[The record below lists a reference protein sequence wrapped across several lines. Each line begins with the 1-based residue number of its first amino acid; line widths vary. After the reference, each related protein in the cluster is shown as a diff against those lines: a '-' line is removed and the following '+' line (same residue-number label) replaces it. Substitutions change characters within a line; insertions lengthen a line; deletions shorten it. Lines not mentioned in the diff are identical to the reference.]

1 MNLRALEN
9 LYRIHQVGSFT
20 RVAELA
26 HVTLSTLSMQMKAL
40 EAELGTELF
49 DRSHRP
55 PRLTP
60 LGRLIAEQ
68 AHEVAAAQAGLRD
81 LCAAGQGLTGHFRIG
96 FTGSASLQ
104 ILPGL
109 LELAERDWPG
119 ARFEFSS
126 GLSEDLC
133 ARVRADML
141 DAAVVTEV
149 PGAMGGVQS
158 SLLLEEPM
166 VLIHASGRDRYEE
179 LPFLH
184 FQPRSGIGV
193 LISDFLTDLRIRPA
207 RSIQMDNIEAIIACV
222 ARSTGFSLLPLRS
235 VRASGQAVQVNDLP
249 PDRFRRRVV
258 LITTQRE
265 RNAQQ
270 REILHA
276 AILKVLSA
284 DSLPEMQ

>member
-9 LYRIHQVGSFT
+9 LSRIHQLGSFT

-26 HVTLSTLSMQMKAL
+26 HVTLSALSMQMKAL
-40 EAELGTELF
+40 EAELGAELF

-68 AHEVAAAQAGLRD
+68 ARQVAEAQAGLRD
-81 LCAAGQGLTGHFRIG
+81 LCTAGEGLTGHFRMG

-109 LELAERDWPG
+109 LALAERDWPG

-149 PGAMGGVQS
+149 PGAMGGVHS
-158 SLLLEEPM
+158 ALLLKEPM
-166 VLIHASGRDRYEE
+166 VLIHAVGCEGEDG

-193 LISDFLTDLRIRPA
+193 LISDFLDDLQIRPA

-222 ARSTGFSLLPLRS
+222 ARGTGFSLLPLRS
-235 VRASGQAVQVNDLP
+235 VQASGQAVRVRDLP
-249 PDRFRRRVV
+249 PDHFRRRVV
-258 LITTQRE
+258 LITPQRE
-265 RNAQQ
+265 RNATQ
-270 REILHA
+270 REILHS
-276 AILKVLSA
+276 AILEVLRT
-284 DSLPEMQ
+284 DP

>member
-9 LYRIHQVGSFT
+9 LSRIHQLGSFT

-26 HVTLSTLSMQMKAL
+26 HVTLSALSMQMKAL
-40 EAELGTELF
+40 EAELGAELF

-68 AHEVAAAQAGLRD
+68 ARQVAEAQAGLRD
-81 LCAAGQGLTGHFRIG
+81 LCTAGEGLTGHFRMG
-96 FTGSASLQ
+96 FTGSSSLQ

-109 LELAERDWPG
+109 LALAERDWPG

-133 ARVRADML
+133 ARVRADTL

-149 PGAMGGVQS
+149 PGAMGRVHS
-158 SLLLEEPM
+158 ALLLEEPM
-166 VLIHASGRDRYEE
+166 VLIHAVGCEGEDG

-193 LISDFLTDLRIRPA
+193 LISDFLDDLQIRPA

-222 ARSTGFSLLPLRS
+222 ARGTGFSLLPLRS
-235 VRASGQAVQVNDLP
+235 VQASGQAVRVRDLP
-249 PDRFRRRVV
+249 PDHFRRRVV
-258 LITTQRE
+258 LITPQRE
-265 RNAQQ
+265 RNAAQ
-270 REILHA
+270 REILHS
-276 AILKVLSA
+276 AILEVLRT
-284 DSLPEMQ
+284 DP

>member
-9 LYRIHQVGSFT
+9 LYRIHQLGSFT

-26 HVTLSTLSMQMKAL
+26 HVTLSALSMQMKAL
-40 EAELGTELF
+40 EAELGAELF

-68 AHEVAAAQAGLRD
+68 AHRVADAQAGLRD

-96 FTGSASLQ
+96 FTGSACLQ

-133 ARVRADML
+133 ARVRADTL

-149 PGAMGGVQS
+149 RGAMGGVHPA
-158 SLLLEEPM
+158 LLLEEPM
-166 VLIHASGRDRYEE
+166 VLIHAARHESEE
-179 LPFLH
+179 GLPFLH

-193 LISDFLTDLRIRPA
+193 LISDFLDDLQIRPD

-222 ARSTGFSLLPLRS
+222 ARGTGFSLLPLRS
-235 VRASGQAVQVNDLP
+235 VQASGETIRIRDLP
-249 PDRFRRRVV
+249 PDHFRRRVV
-258 LITTQRE
+258 LITPQRE
-265 RNAQQ
+265 RNVQQ
-270 REILHA
+270 REILQA
-276 AILKVLSA
+276 AILEVLNS
-284 DSLPEMQ
+284 DR

>member
-9 LYRIHQVGSFT
+9 LYRIHQLGSFT
-20 RVAELA
+20 RVAGLA
-26 HVTLSTLSMQMKAL
+26 HVTLSALSMQMKAL
-40 EAELGTELF
+40 EAELGAELF

-68 AHEVAAAQAGLRD
+68 AHQVAEAQAGLRD
-81 LCAAGQGLTGHFRIG
+81 LCAGGQGLTGHFRMG

-109 LELAERDWPG
+109 LELAGRDWPG

-133 ARVRADML
+133 ARVRAYTL

-158 SLLLEEPM
+158 ALLLEEPM
-166 VLIHASGRDRYEE
+166 VLIHAVGREGEE
-179 LPFLH
+179 GVPFLH

-193 LISDFLTDLRIRPA
+193 LISDFLEDLQIRPA

-222 ARSTGFSLLPLRS
+222 ARGTGFSLLPLRS
-235 VRASGQAVQVNDLP
+235 VQGAGAAVQIRDLP
-249 PDRFRRRVV
+249 PDHFRRRVV
-258 LITTQRE
+258 LITAQRE

-270 REILHA
+270 REILHS
-276 AILKVLSA
+276 AILEVLNSE
-284 DSLPEMQ
+284 S